1 MFGRG
6 GRDGKPS
13 TCVMLYR
20 ASSVKGKGVDPGLK
34 LLLKKDG
41 CIRRKFCQ
49 LLESTFSEDDQ
60 EDHFCCSCCDY
71 DPVDPNG
78 FFVFSAAKSTD
89 AGTRKRRA
97 AASVENLR
105 DPKTAVDKDVLAG
118 QLAEWRAQK
127 AVECGL
133 TCLGEEA
140 VATNHMMEKIIDQY
154 DRCQTVDDIV
164 ALGMQPRIAPSL
176 LHALAGRSINPETPV
191 MRDLLNKSQ

>member
-1 MFGRG
+1 MVYRLLLLSFSRYCCNDWNAYSHTQTLLQMFGRG

-13 TCVMLYR
+13 TCVLLYR

-34 LLLKKDG
+34 LLLKDG
-41 CIRRKFCQ
+41 CIRKKFCQ
-49 LLESTFSEDDQ
+49 LLESTFLEDDQ
-60 EDHFCCSCCDY
+60 KDHFCCSCCDY

-78 FFVFSAAKSTD
+78 FFVFAAAKSTA

-105 DPKTAVDKDVLAG
+105 DPITAVDKDVLAG

-140 VATNHMMEKIIDQY
+140 VATNHIMEK
-154 DRCQTVDDIV
+154 
-164 ALGMQPRIAPSL
+164 L
-176 LHALAGRSINPETPV
+176 SINTTDVEQLTT
-191 MRDLLNKSQ
+191 LWHWECT